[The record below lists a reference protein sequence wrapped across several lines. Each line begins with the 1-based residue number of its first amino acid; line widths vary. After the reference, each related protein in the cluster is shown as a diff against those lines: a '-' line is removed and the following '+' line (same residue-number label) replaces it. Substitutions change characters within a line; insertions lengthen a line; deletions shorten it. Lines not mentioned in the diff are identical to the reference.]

1 MFTEQHFAAAK
12 IVRIN
17 AGSRRAS
24 ERALFIQKS
33 NTLVVCAR
41 LAAQHRGGIS
51 LHNFDWKSLC
61 PNWAEIE
68 RQIRLLAPYS
78 TKSPPLAPDRDS
90 SFER

>member
-12 IVRIN
+12 IVRKN
-17 AGSRRAS
+17 AGSRHAS

-51 LHNFDWKSLC
+51 LQNFDWESLC

-68 RQIRLLAPYS
+68 RQIRSLAPYY
-78 TKSPPLAPDRDS
+78 TKSPPLAPDRH
-90 SFER
+90 